1 MPNINCAVRESCTA
15 ICPGANAVEDDLATT
30 EALFGAVGLTFRVD
44 ETKMDAVTALSGSG
58 PAYAFVFIEAL
69 SDGGVL
75 HGLPR
80 ADSTRMAAQTLL
92 GAAKMVL
99 ETGLHPAELKDRV
112 CSPGGTTIAA
122 VKSLE
127 EGGFRAS
134 IIEAESSAHRR
145 SRELSI

>member
-1 MPNINCAVRESCTA
+1 
-15 ICPGANAVEDDLATT
+15 
-30 EALFGAVGLTFRVD
+30 
-44 ETKMDAVTALSGSG
+44 
-58 PAYAFVFIEAL
+58 
-69 SDGGVL
+69 
-75 HGLPR
+75 
-80 ADSTRMAAQTLL
+80 MAAQTLL

-134 IIEAESSAHRR
+134 IIEAVSSAYRR
-145 SRELSI
+145 SKELSI